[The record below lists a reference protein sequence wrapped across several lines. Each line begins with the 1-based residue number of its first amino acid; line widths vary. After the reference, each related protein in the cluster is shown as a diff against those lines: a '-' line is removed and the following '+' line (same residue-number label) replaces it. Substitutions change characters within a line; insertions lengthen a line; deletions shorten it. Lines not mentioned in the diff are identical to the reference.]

1 LILSGEKSLEVK
13 GGLNPFRKA
22 PQIYS
27 VKELLDIAFGRV
39 FKLSLSV
46 PSRRVSRL
54 RRRRGLEME
63 RIKRFVEIILGRLR
77 NVLDNLPFF
86 EFLDPF
92 WRDMLELHISS
103 DDYKRF
109 LGRIK
114 ASIRVIEGLEREYVR
129 KVSRAESVGE
139 IVRLRKAA
147 FGRIVSV
154 LKKLDDNLNELRG
167 VVSKLGRLP
176 DFDRDMPTIVVG
188 GYPNVGKSTLV
199 NAFSTAKLEIAEYPF
214 TTREIGLGHI
224 FTEKGKC
231 QVIDTPGLL
240 DRPLRDRNRIEL
252 RAIFALKYFADL
264 IIFMIDPS
272 ETCGYPLE
280 KQVNLYKE
288 VKEYFSKVLL
298 IVAINKVD
306 IVSGEQVEVVLKSL
320 EDFKDEIFEISLLKD
335 INVKSLKER
344 ALEVLLEG
352 LKGERKEGDKDEGF

>member
-1 LILSGEKSLEVK
+1 MVLSGERSLEIK
-13 GGLNPFRKA
+13 GGLNPFRKT

-27 VKELLDIAFGRV
+27 SQELLDIAFGRV
-39 FKLSLSV
+39 SKLSFSV
-46 PSRRVSRL
+46 PRRRVSRL
-54 RRRRGLEME
+54 RRRKLLERK

-86 EFLDPF
+86 ELLDPF
-92 WRDMLELHISS
+92 WRDMLRLHISS

-114 ASIRVIEGLEREYVR
+114 ASIRVIEGLEREYMR

-139 IVRLRKAA
+139 IGKLRRAA

-154 LKKLDDNLNELRG
+154 LKKLDNNLDELRS
-167 VVSKLGRLP
+167 VVFKLRKLP
-176 DFDRDMPTIVVG
+176 AFDRGMPTIVVG

-231 QVIDTPGLL
+231 QIVDTPGLL
-240 DRPLRDRNRIEL
+240 DRPLKDRNKIEL
-252 RAIFALKYFADL
+252 RAIFALKHFADL

-288 VKEYFSKVLL
+288 VKEYFSKVLM
-298 IVAINKVD
+298 IVAVNKVD
-306 IVSGEQVEVVLKSL
+306 IVSGEQIEVVLKSL
-320 EDFKDEIFEISLLKD
+320 ESFQDEIFEISLIED

-344 ALEVLLEG
+344 VLELLFES
-352 LKGERKEGDKDEGF
+352 LKGEIGQEMENMGF

>member
-1 LILSGEKSLEVK
+1 MSGERSLEVK
-13 GGLNPFRKA
+13 GGLNPFGKA

-27 VKELLDIAFGRV
+27 VQELLDIAFGRV
-39 FKLSLSV
+39 SKLSSSV
-46 PSRRVSRL
+46 PSRRVSRV
-54 RRRRGLEME
+54 RRRKRLEIQRVKM
-63 RIKRFVEIILGRLR
+63 FVEIILGRLS
-77 NVLDNLPFF
+77 NVLDGLPFF
-86 EFLDPF
+86 ELLDPF

-114 ASIRVIEGLEREYVR
+114 ASMRVIEGLEREYVR

-154 LKKLDDNLNELRG
+154 LKKLDNNLGELRG
-167 VVSKLGRLP
+167 VVSKLRRLP
-176 DFDRDMPTIVVG
+176 AFDRGMPTIVVG

-199 NAFSTAKLEIAEYPF
+199 NVFSTAKLEIAEYPF

-231 QVIDTPGLL
+231 QIVDTPGLL
-240 DRPLRDRNRIEL
+240 DRPFRDRNKIEL
-252 RAIFALKYFADL
+252 RAIFALKHFADL

-288 VKEYFSKVLL
+288 VKEYFSKVLIL
-298 IVAINKVD
+298 VAVNKVD
-306 IVSGEQVEVVLKSL
+306 IVSREQIKVVLKSL
-320 EDFKDEIFEISLLKD
+320 ESFQDEIFEISLVED
-335 INVKSLKER
+335 INVKSLKDR
-344 ALEVLLEG
+344 ALELLFES
-352 LKGERKEGDKDEGF
+352 LKGERGQEV

>member
-1 LILSGEKSLEVK
+1 MSGEKSLEVK

-109 LGRIK
+109 LGRVK

-129 KVSRAESVGE
+129 KVSRA
-139 IVRLRKAA
+139 
-147 FGRIVSV
+147 
-154 LKKLDDNLNELRG
+154 
-167 VVSKLGRLP
+167 
-176 DFDRDMPTIVVG
+176 
-188 GYPNVGKSTLV
+188 
-199 NAFSTAKLEIAEYPF
+199 
-214 TTREIGLGHI
+214 
-224 FTEKGKC
+224 
-231 QVIDTPGLL
+231 
-240 DRPLRDRNRIEL
+240 
-252 RAIFALKYFADL
+252 
-264 IIFMIDPS
+264 
-272 ETCGYPLE
+272 
-280 KQVNLYKE
+280 
-288 VKEYFSKVLL
+288 
-298 IVAINKVD
+298 
-306 IVSGEQVEVVLKSL
+306 
-320 EDFKDEIFEISLLKD
+320 
-335 INVKSLKER
+335 
-344 ALEVLLEG
+344 
-352 LKGERKEGDKDEGF
+352 